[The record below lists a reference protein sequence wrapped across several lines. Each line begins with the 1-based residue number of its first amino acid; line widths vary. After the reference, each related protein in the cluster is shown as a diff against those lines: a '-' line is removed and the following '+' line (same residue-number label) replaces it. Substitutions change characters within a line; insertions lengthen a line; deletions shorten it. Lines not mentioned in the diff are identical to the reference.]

1 MTVAADRR
9 LPMKSS
15 KPRRTVRIVTYLTHD
30 EAAALRSLRGDETES
45 NMVRAIVREYL
56 ASVGAL
62 HG

>member
-1 MTVAADRR
+1 
-9 LPMKSS
+9 MKSS

-56 ASVGAL
+56 SGLGAI
-62 HG
+62 HA